1 MRLSG
6 ALLRSDGGEGGPA
19 LLDSLAA
26 AVRAD
31 DFAFLI
37 LGKRQHLRE
46 AFLAIV
52 AGKFVVGHGLPRE
65 RMGKL

>member
-6 ALLRSDGGEGGPA
+6 PLLRRDGVEGGPA

-31 DFAFLI
+31 DFVFLI
-37 LGKRQHLRE
+37 LGKRQHTFE
-46 AFLAIV
+46 KFFLQ
-52 AGKFVVGHGLPRE
+52 LWQE
-65 RMGKL
+65 NS